1 MTAKQR
7 AARAKFKA
15 VVAEAK
21 KLRKKNPKLTQA
33 QAVKQA
39 WAINYSKEG
48 KGKKLGETHKDTKSH
63 NVNIRVVSGIKIN
76 YKRGKL
82 GALPVNFTGKILG
95 VKFRVYNQFNLDGS
109 VTAQVVEDDPKG
121 YTIVEINGRPGEAKA
136 GAGVFYGMIERR
148 ITDNLTEQEDKIV
161 KSRIFKFLDQLS
173 KEVKAYNSGKDKR
186 TKKNEKLVITTSAP
200 KKATTKKGTTK
211 KSTGVKAKIKDI
223 LRSDKK
229 RLKYGYTVVP
239 GKVMAGIKETNS
251 DIVSK
256 YVKANQDIEKLE
268 RVLIRNKETQK
279 KPPYKTDFWRKH
291 FSYQNKLV
299 KKYISELKKHKAEL
313 KKLM

>member
-1 MTAKQR
+1 MTAKQK

-15 VVAEAK
+15 VVKEAS

-39 WAINYSKEG
+39 WAISYSK
-48 KGKKLGETHKDTKSH
+48 KRNGKKLGEYHKDTKSH

-82 GALPVNFTGKILG
+82 GALPVNFTGSILG
-95 VKFRVYNQFNLDGS
+95 LKFRVYNQFNLDGS

-136 GAGVFYGMIERR
+136 AAGKFFATIGRDV
-148 ITDNLTEQEDKIV
+148 TDKLNDKEEKIV
-161 KSRIFKFLDQLS
+161 RSRILKFLDQLS
-173 KEVKAYNSGKDKR
+173 KDVKAYNSGKDKR
-186 TKKNEKLVITTSAP
+186 TKKNEKLVVSRSAP
-200 KKATTKKGTTK
+200 KKP
-211 KSTGVKAKIKDI
+211 TGVKDKIKDI

-239 GKVMAGIKETNS
+239 GKVMAGIGSVKS
-251 DIVSK
+251 YASSLLKDK
-256 YVKANQDIEKLE
+256 YGKL
-268 RVLIRNKETQK
+268 
-279 KPPYKTDFWRKH
+279 
-291 FSYQNKLV
+291 
-299 KKYISELKKHKAEL
+299 AA
-313 KKLM
+313 KKLTETTKRGKNKIQKEMSLVAQQLRKIGSL

>member
-48 KGKKLGETHKDTKSH
+48 KGKKLGEYHKDTKSH

-82 GALPVNFTGKILG
+82 GALPVNFTGSVLG
-95 VKFRVYNQFNLDGS
+95 LKFRVYNQFNLDGS
-109 VTAQVVEDDPKG
+109 VTAQVVEDDPQG
-121 YTIVEINGRPGEAKA
+121 FLITEINGRPGEAKA
-136 GAGVFYGMIERR
+136 ASFKFYRSIGQDV
-148 ITDNLTEQEDKIV
+148 TDKLTEKDQKTV
-161 KSRIFKFLDQLS
+161 RARVLKFLEQLS
-173 KEVKAYNSGKDKR
+173 KEVKAYNSGKDTR
-186 TKKNEKLVITTSAP
+186 TKKNEKLVITKSAP
-200 KKATTKKGTTK
+200 KKAT
-211 KSTGVKAKIKDI
+211 GVKDKIKDI

-239 GKVMAGIKETNS
+239 GKVMAGIGSVKS
-251 DIVSK
+251 YASSLLKDK
-256 YVKANQDIEKLE
+256 YGKL
-268 RVLIRNKETQK
+268 
-279 KPPYKTDFWRKH
+279 
-291 FSYQNKLV
+291 
-299 KKYISELKKHKAEL
+299 AA
-313 KKLM
+313 KKLTETTKRGKSKIQKEMSLVAQQLRKIGSL

>member
-39 WAINYSKEG
+39 WAISYSKQ
-48 KGKKLGETHKDTKSH
+48 KAGKKLGETHKDTKSH

-82 GALPVNFTGKILG
+82 GALPVNFTGSILG
-95 VKFRVYNQFNLDGS
+95 LKFRVYNQFNLDGS

-136 GAGVFYGMIERR
+136 AAGKFFATIGRSV
-148 ITDNLTEQEDKIV
+148 TDKLNDKEEKIV
-161 KSRIFKFLDQLS
+161 RSRILKFLEQLS
-173 KEVKAYNSGKDKR
+173 KDVKAYNSGKDKR
-186 TKKNEKLVITTSAP
+186 TKKNEKLVVTRSAP
-200 KKATTKKGTTK
+200 KKP
-211 KSTGVKAKIKDI
+211 TGVKDKIKDI

-239 GKVMAGIKETNS
+239 GKVMAGINNSSIDELKRTN
-251 DIVSK
+251 DLIQKWTIVL
-256 YVKANQDIEKLE
+256 NTLTQ
-268 RVLIRNKETQK
+268 QK
-279 KPPYKTDFWRKH
+279 KMAKDSLSKTMYKNDIYR
-291 FSYQNKLV
+291 V
-299 KKYISELKKHKAEL
+299 KNVLAEL
-313 KKLM
+313 KNRITKIKRQIK

>member
-39 WAINYSKEG
+39 WAISYSKQ
-48 KGKKLGETHKDTKSH
+48 KAGKKLGETHKDTKSH

-82 GALPVNFTGKILG
+82 GALPVNFTGSILG
-95 VKFRVYNQFNLDGS
+95 LKFRVYNQFNLDGS

-136 GAGVFYGMIERR
+136 AAGKFFATIGRSV
-148 ITDNLTEQEDKIV
+148 TDKLNDKEEKIV
-161 KSRIFKFLDQLS
+161 RSRILKFLEQLS
-173 KEVKAYNSGKDKR
+173 KDVKAYNSGKDKR
-186 TKKNEKLVITTSAP
+186 TKKNEKLVVTRSAP
-200 KKATTKKGTTK
+200 KKP
-211 KSTGVKAKIKDI
+211 TGVKDKIKDI

-239 GKVMAGIKETNS
+239 GKVMAGINNSSIDELKRTN
-251 DIVSK
+251 DLIQKWTIVL
-256 YVKANQDIEKLE
+256 NTLTQ
-268 RVLIRNKETQK
+268 QK
-279 KPPYKTDFWRKH
+279 KMAKNSLSKTMYKNDIYR
-291 FSYQNKLV
+291 V
-299 KKYISELKKHKAEL
+299 KNVLAEL
-313 KKLM
+313 KNRITKIKRQIK

>member
-39 WAINYSKEG
+39 WAISYNKEG
-48 KGKKLGETHKDTKSH
+48 KGKKLGEYHKDTKSH

-82 GALPVNFTGKILG
+82 GALPVNFTGSILG
-95 VKFRVYNQFNLDGS
+95 LKFRVYNQFNLDGS

-136 GAGVFYGMIERR
+136 AAGKFFATIGRSV
-148 ITDNLTEQEDKIV
+148 TDKLNDKEEKIV
-161 KSRIFKFLDQLS
+161 RSRILKFLEQLS
-173 KEVKAYNSGKDKR
+173 KDVKAYNSGKDKR
-186 TKKNEKLVITTSAP
+186 TKKNEKLVVTRSAP
-200 KKATTKKGTTK
+200 KKP
-211 KSTGVKAKIKDI
+211 TGVKAKIKDI
-223 LRSDKK
+223 LRNDKK

>member
-15 VVAEAK
+15 VVKEAT

-33 QAVKQA
+33 EAVKQA
-39 WAINYSKEG
+39 WAISYSKER
-48 KGKKLGETHKDTKSH
+48 KGKKLGEYHKDTKSH

-82 GALPVNFTGKILG
+82 GALPVNFTGSILG
-95 VKFRVYNQFNLDGS
+95 LKFRVYNQFNLDGS

-136 GAGVFYGMIERR
+136 AAGKFFATIGRDV
-148 ITDNLTEQEDKIV
+148 TDKLNDKEEKIV
-161 KSRIFKFLDQLS
+161 RSRIFKFLDQLS
-173 KEVKAYNSGKDKR
+173 KDVKAYNSGKDKR
-186 TKKNEKLVITTSAP
+186 TKKNEKLVVTRSAP
-200 KKATTKKGTTK
+200 KKP
-211 KSTGVKAKIKDI
+211 TGVKDKIKDI

-239 GKVMAGIKETNS
+239 GKVMAGIGSVKS
-251 DIVSK
+251 YASSLLKDK
-256 YVKANQDIEKLE
+256 YGKL
-268 RVLIRNKETQK
+268 
-279 KPPYKTDFWRKH
+279 
-291 FSYQNKLV
+291 
-299 KKYISELKKHKAEL
+299 AA
-313 KKLM
+313 KKLTETTKRGKSKIQKEMSLVAQQLRKIGSL